1 MIDIKGKEAQAFFQD
16 GNFLYLDVKEV
27 LSHIKDALEDTE
39 SRLSR
44 RGKYNQH
51 VAVILLCCALD
62 DITKLAIL
70 GPSFENS
77 NLIFS
82 SLKGE
87 RLESE
92 SWEHKDTLLKVIK
105 SSDRSRFRILKKLYH
120 DRNSAV
126 AHTCIPFQSD
136 DMDIYLD
143 CVKTLAKDV
152 ASSLEEL
159 IGRGGQQ

>member
-1 MIDIKGKEAQAFFQD
+1 MIDIKGKEAQAFFQGD
-16 GNFLYLDVKEV
+16 NFLYLDVKEV
-27 LSHIKDALEDTE
+27 LSHVKDALDEVE
-39 SRLSR
+39 SLLSS

-51 VAVILLCCALD
+51 AAIILLCCALD

-77 NLIFS
+77 ALIFS

-87 RLESE
+87 NLESE
-92 SWEHKDTLLKVIK
+92 SWDHKDTLLKVIK
-105 SSDRSRFRILKKLYH
+105 SSDKPRFRDLKKLYH

-136 DMDIYLD
+136 VMPNYLD

-159 IGRGGQQ
+159 IGRGD